1 MSKEM
6 HTPGPWHIQSRWN
19 TENAKGAFIEIRCKK
34 TSTMGFGSLCRVRG
48 DKRFVDDAVML
59 ANARLIAAAP
69 ELLEALKAFVNDIVP
84 NSPKD
89 PLWEQAR
96 AAIQKAE
103 STP

>member
-1 MSKEM
+1 MST
-6 HTPGPWHIQSRWN
+6 HTPGVWIATKGEYRGWTIGEASGDSR
-19 TENAKGAFIEIRCKK
+19 AIAEIPFAAHWSVHAERYEA
-34 TSTMGFGSLCRVRG
+34 
-48 DKRFVDDAVML
+48 D
-59 ANARLIAAAP
+59 ARLIAAAP